1 MAAATRAFLMVWDG
15 MRPDLI
21 SADLTPNLW
30 KLTQTGVR
38 FQDSHAVFPT
48 VTRINS
54 ASLAT
59 GAQPANHG
67 ILGNSLYV
75 RDVDPRA
82 AINMG
87 DHRALEAVAA
97 LRGGRAVLR
106 ESLADLV
113 GAAGGRTVVVST
125 GSPGSAWLCHPRMR
139 EADRVAAGDTLIHP
153 VIPSPASALEPVVAK
168 LGPMP
173 AATIPNREQNAW
185 FTRAIVEHVI
195 PDLNP
200 TLLVFWHT
208 DPDKTQHHRGF
219 GSPDGMSS
227 IRDADAHL
235 GQVLAALDA
244 ASRLA
249 DAVVA
254 VASDHGYVTI
264 APCLDAD
271 GPNGPFLGA
280 GLGGALAA
288 GEIVLAA
295 NGGSLYVSVPS
306 GDRALIEKVVAA
318 LAAWEHGGVILT
330 KPIDG
335 AALPGTLSLDA
346 IGITGEYA
354 PDILC
359 ALAWDD
365 AVNEYGLAGRS
376 AGLDTGLAA
385 SHGGI
390 SGWEITN
397 TLVLSGAGVKA
408 GIDHAVP
415 AGNVDLAP
423 TFAHLL
429 GVGPLPQADGRV
441 LSEALEGGPD
451 PADVQVSRETLTTDL
466 GSKQQSIRVSTV
478 GTTRYL
484 DVGWTARA

>member
-1 MAAATRAFLMVWDG
+1 MGAAARAFLMVWDG

-21 SADLTPNLW
+21 SAELTPNLW
-30 KLTQTGVR
+30 KLTQEGVHCR
-38 FQDSHAVFPT
+38 DSHAVFPT

-75 RDVDPRA
+75 RDVDARK

-97 LRGGRAVLR
+97 LRGGRAVER
-106 ESLADLV
+106 DALADLI

-139 EADRVAAGDTLIHP
+139 EADRVAAGDTLLHP
-153 VIPSPASALEPVVAK
+153 VVPSPADALEPVIAK
-168 LGPMP
+168 LGPVP

-185 FTRAIVEHVI
+185 FTRAIVQYVI
-195 PDLNP
+195 PELAP

-244 ASRLA
+244 AGRLA
-249 DAVVA
+249 ETVVA

-264 APCLDAD
+264 SPSLSAD
-271 GPNGPFLGA
+271 GSDGPFLGA
-280 GLGGALAA
+280 GLGDALAA

-295 NGGSLYVSVPS
+295 NGGSLYASVPS
-306 GDRALIEKVVAA
+306 GDRGLIERTVAA
-318 LAAWEHGGVILT
+318 LAAWEHSGVILT

-335 AALPGTLSLDA
+335 APLPGTLSLDVV
-346 IGITGEYA
+346 GIAGTYA

-365 AVNEYGLAGRS
+365 TVNEYGLAGRS

-390 SGWEITN
+390 SGWEINN

-408 GIDHAVP
+408 GLYHDVP
-415 AGNVDLAP
+415 AGNIDLAP
-423 TFAHLL
+423 TLAALL
-429 GVGPLPQADGRV
+429 GVGQLPQADGRV
-441 LSEALEGGPD
+441 LTEALLGGPD
-451 PADVQVSRETLTTDL
+451 PADVAVSRETLSADL
-466 GSKQQSIRVSTV
+466 AGKQRSIRVSTV

-484 DVGWTARA
+484 DSGWTA

>member
-1 MAAATRAFLMVWDG
+1 MGAATRAFVMVWDG

-21 SADLTPNLW
+21 SAELTPHLW
-30 KLTQTGVR
+30 NLTQTGVR
-38 FQDSHAVFPT
+38 FRDSHAVFPT

-59 GAQPANHG
+59 GTQPANHG

-75 RDVDPRA
+75 RDVDPKQ

-97 LRGGRAVLR
+97 LRGGRAVGR
-106 ESLADLV
+106 EALADLV

-139 EADRVAAGDTLIHP
+139 EADRITAGDTLLHP
-153 VIPSPASALEPVVAK
+153 VIPSPAGALEPVVAK
-168 LGPMP
+168 LGPVP
-173 AATIPNREQNAW
+173 AATIPNQQQNAW
-185 FTRAIVEHVI
+185 FARAIVEYVI
-195 PDLNP
+195 PELTP
-200 TLLVFWHT
+200 KLLVFWHT

-227 IRDADAHL
+227 IRDADTHL

-244 ASRLA
+244 AGQLA
-249 DAVVA
+249 ETVVA

-264 APCLDAD
+264 SPNLEAD
-271 GPNGPFLGA
+271 GPDGPFLAA
-280 GLGGALAA
+280 GLTDALAA

-295 NGGSLYVSVPS
+295 NGGSLYISVPG
-306 GDRALIEKVVAA
+306 GDRGLLSRIVAA
-318 LAAWEHGGVILT
+318 LAAWEHAGVILT
-330 KPIDG
+330 KQIDG
-335 AALPGTLSLDA
+335 APLPGTLPLDA
-346 IGITGEYA
+346 IGIAGTYA

-365 AVNEYGLAGRS
+365 TVNEYGLAGRS

-390 SGWEITN
+390 SSWEIAN
-397 TLVLSGAGVKA
+397 TLVLGGAGVKA
-408 GIDHAVP
+408 GLHHDVP
-415 AGNVDLAP
+415 AGNIDLAP
-423 TFAHLL
+423 TLAELL
-429 GVGPLPQADGRV
+429 GVGPLPEADGRV

-451 PADVQVSRETLTTDL
+451 PADVAVTRETLTSDL
-466 GSKQQSIRVSTV
+466 GGRQQSIRISTV

-484 DVGWTARA
+484 DVGWTL